1 MAGFIERSNS
11 DSTQPM
17 AVKTRTD
24 ATKALA
30 DADKHEEDLEKS
42 VADWSTVNLKFLA
55 GRKRKKSE
63 PRNSVGQVDMRS
75 SENKVWLASFEK
87 TLMPKDPLN
96 AGCEIS
102 EMKSFKKS
110 MAYWI
115 KFVKEHG
122 NEINN
127 TRYWHILANNLGPNM
142 KTKLEAIEGIETA
155 GEEKIW
161 EYIEGIFQTSNP
173 NYIRRQN
180 CLTLKQ
186 KKGETT
192 SEFSDRLKREFI
204 ESDLANATIWV
215 VYQHKVIESL
225 DTDNSDEKE
234 LKTKLLLKLKD
245 KPNPVERD
253 CDEFIREIREY
264 EAVTNSRGHKEDKNN
279 MIKKVNKE
287 EDKKDEPPRAPH
299 ALSGGSA

>member
-1 MAGFIERSNS
+1 MSQA
-11 DSTQPM
+11 D
-17 AVKTRTD
+17 VK
-24 ATKALA
+24 
-30 DADKHEEDLEKS
+30 
-42 VADWSTVNLKFLA
+42 
-55 GRKRKKSE
+55 
-63 PRNSVGQVDMRS
+63 S
-75 SENKVWLASFEK
+75 SEKKVWLASFEK
-87 TLMPKDPLN
+87 TLIPKEPLR

-110 MAYWI
+110 MAYWT

-122 NEINN
+122 NEIND
-127 TRYWHILANNLGPNM
+127 TRYWHILANLLGPNM

-155 GEEKIW
+155 GEQKIW

-204 ESDLANATIWV
+204 ESDLVNATIWS
-215 VYQHKVIESL
+215 VYQHKVVESL

-245 KPNPVERD
+245 KPNPVEKD
-253 CDEFIREIREY
+253 CDEFIRDIREH
-264 EAVTNSRGHKEDKNN
+264 EAVMNSRGHKAQVYIIQMVHKF
-279 MIKKVNKE
+279 
-287 EDKKDEPPRAPH
+287 
-299 ALSGGSA
+299 